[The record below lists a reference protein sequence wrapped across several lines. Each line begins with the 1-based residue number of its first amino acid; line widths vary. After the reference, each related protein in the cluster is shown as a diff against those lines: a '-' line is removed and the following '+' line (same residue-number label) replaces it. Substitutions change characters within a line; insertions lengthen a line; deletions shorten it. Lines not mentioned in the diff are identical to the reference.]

1 MKILLAV
8 LYSFIGQVISFMAL
22 QGSTRYEFIK
32 NNQWLAWISGMIST
46 MLFMKSVSY
55 FVGYYNGQVWPS
67 RIFGF
72 VVGLVVFS
80 LMSYFL
86 FNEKI
91 SLKTAVCLGLCIVI
105 TLVQL
110 LWKN

>member
-1 MKILLAV
+1 MDIRNDKHN
-8 LYSFIGQVISFMAL
+8 VIHKK
-22 QGSTRYEFIK
+22 RR
-32 NNQWLAWISGMIST
+32 
-46 MLFMKSVSY
+46 LFVE
-55 FVGYYNGQVWPS
+55 YYNGQVWPS

-72 VVGLVVFS
+72 VIGLVVFS

-91 SLKTAVCLGLCIVI
+91 SLKTAICLGLCIVI

-110 LWKN
+110 LWKNKN